1 MSAWHNIRLIYA
13 LLKLST
19 ESLYEGDAF
28 EETEVRQWIRIYK
41 YALKSVGDEQ
51 Y

>member
-1 MSAWHNIRLIYA
+1 MAYLLNIRLIYA

>member
-1 MSAWHNIRLIYA
+1 MASLLDNRIIYV
-13 LLKLST
+13 LLKFSS
-19 ESLYEGDAF
+19 ESLFQGDAF